1 MNNSQDD
8 LKAQDD
14 LKEQDANYSFDLAS
28 TLQDLTKRWFVIL
41 LSGIIAAIGC
51 FITATQLY
59 SPQYMTSTT
68 LLVQSKNNTES
79 AYNNLTATNKMA
91 GVFKNILD
99 SSQLQNSAA
108 RQLGYT
114 SFPGNLSCSVIEE
127 TNILSFTVTSDSPI
141 KSYRLLKAVLEC
153 YPQFTKNVVSS
164 IVLQTLEEPVVP
176 TEPTNPSNALKLAVI
191 GFFAGAAAAVLII
204 SVLSFYKDTVKKE
217 SDINKKLITQRLVS
231 IPTQKKRLSVREKV
245 KGIKRPLS
253 ITNPVISFEFRE
265 AFKRLRQ
272 KIVSDSKTHHN
283 KVYAVTSSLENEGK
297 TTVAVNLAL
306 SLAKMDYKVLLIDGD
321 LRKPAVAKFL
331 EAKITNGK
339 SIIDFLRGKARLSEI
354 ASYDEINNITIM
366 GSNKGTQ
373 QANELITGEKMDYL
387 LSVAREQYDYI
398 IIDTPP
404 LCFVSDAE
412 DILTLSDSSLI
423 VVRRNVANA
432 LSINDTIDI
441 ILASG
446 VKLMG
451 CVYNDAENVS
461 IVGRGSVYSDYQYG
475 KYGYGKY
482 GYGKYGKYGSTA
494 E

>member
-28 TLQDLTKRWFVIL
+28 TLQDLKKRWFVIL

-114 SFPGNLSCSVIEE
+114 SFPGSLSCSVIDE

-191 GFFAGAAAAVLII
+191 GFFAGAAAVVLII

-373 QANELITGEKMDYL
+373 EANELITGEKMDYL
-387 LSVAREQYDYI
+387 ISAAREQYDYI

-482 GYGKYGKYGSTA
+482 GKYGSSA